1 MHEDP
6 LPGDVEVDGPS
17 DEDQAHGGVVSLAV
31 DLAVAKTTK
40 YATRESGDT
49 VEVIERPTGGV
60 SVITVDGQGSGRA
73 AKTLSLLLTAKAV
86 ALLKEG
92 ARDGAVARAVHD
104 HLFAFR
110 GGQVSA
116 TLDILSV
123 DFSAQAVVLTRNAVT
138 PAVAGCRDSLEMV
151 PVTSGPIGRYPR
163 TRPEVVE
170 WPMFDGLHVVTVTDG
185 IAAAGERSGDGSF
198 DVLAFLRTSTPGV
211 YSAAELA
218 DRVLQEAIRRDAGK
232 PGDDLTVVAL
242 VLREH
247 EEHPL
252 IRRLSLSV
260 PLPS

>member
-1 MHEDP
+1 M
-6 LPGDVEVDGPS
+6 
-17 DEDQAHGGVVSLAV
+17 SLAV

-60 SVITVDGQGSGRA
+60 SVVTVDGQGSGRA

-86 ALLKEG
+86 TLLKDG
-92 ARDGAVARAVHD
+92 VRDGAVTRAVHD

-123 DFSAQAVVLTRNAVT
+123 DASAQTVLLTRNAVT
-138 PAVAGCRDSLEMV
+138 PAVAGCLDSLEMV
-151 PVTSGPIGRYPR
+151 PVSSGPIGRYPR

-170 WPMFDGLHVVTVTDG
+170 WPMSDGLHVVTVTDG
-185 IAAAGERSGDGSF
+185 IAAAGERGGSGPF
-198 DVLAFLRTSTPGV
+198 DVLGFLRHSATSDS
-211 YSAAELA
+211 SAAEVA
-218 DRVLQEAIRRDAGK
+218 DAVLQEAIRRDDGK
-232 PGDDLTVVAL
+232 PGDDLTVVVLAL
-242 VLREH
+242 RKH

-252 IRRLSLSV
+252 IRRLSLDV
-260 PLPS
+260 PLL